1 MKLEPIP
8 ADFASL
14 LPANVAELANIVLE
28 ENLVLEDP
36 PMFSMSNEWSDR
48 ARPEVGMLQQ
58 YFRVAKALPNTLVT
72 QNHASLQEAFKS
84 VPRSIWVNRV
94 VDLELALQSSRNS
107 EQARRS
113 LVTRFPAE
121 NMPPWVTDLLDH
133 AFLTKYEEL
142 ILRVKHDFNDFFP
155 YHIAATNPK
164 VMLLTKMSD
173 KELINCVM
181 TRF

>member
-14 LPANVAELANIVLE
+14 LPDNVAKLANIVLE
-28 ENLVLEDP
+28 ENLVLEDR
-36 PMFSMSNEWSDR
+36 PMFSMTKDWGDR
-48 ARPEVGMLQQ
+48 ARPEVAMLQQ
-58 YFRVAKALPNTLVT
+58 YFSIAKKLPNTLVT
-72 QNHASLQEAFKS
+72 QNHISLQEAYTT
-84 VPRSIWVNRV
+84 VPGDIWMNRV

-107 EQARRS
+107 EQARRNI
-113 LVTRFPAE
+113 VTRFPAD
-121 NMPPWVTDLLDH
+121 NMAPWVTDLLDR
-133 AFLTKYEEL
+133 AFLLKYEEL
-142 ILRVKHDFNDFFP
+142 IKRVKYDFNDFFP

-173 KELINCVM
+173 TELINCVM